1 MINPE
6 DLRIGDYVRVC
17 GDKSMIEKGKLCE
30 VVGIDSE
37 MAFLNKKGVA
47 TQLQLDR
54 EEWDYSHSVWCNDIE
69 GIPITK
75 KFLINN
81 NFEETEHKIT
91 EDCLEWYAY
100 KHKDSCIGVLY
111 YPLTDDFFAFYC
123 NERPCKI
130 AYVHELQNILAAV
143 KENIEITV

>member
-1 MINPE
+1 MIKPE

-17 GDKSMIEKGKLCE
+17 GDKCMIDKGKLCE
-30 VVGIDSE
+30 VVGIDAE
-37 MAFLNKKGVA
+37 QTFKGEKGLA
-47 TQLQLDR
+47 NLLPLDR
-54 EEWDYSHSVWCNDIE
+54 EVWELSHGTWCQYIE

-81 NFEETEHKIT
+81 NFEETGHKIT

-111 YPLTDDFFAFYC
+111 YPQTDDFFAFYC

-130 AYVHELQNILAAV
+130 AYVHELQNFLASV
-143 KENIEITV
+143 KENIKITV